1 MSTLDQPRH
10 APAADDEPILL
21 HQFAALEQQHESTLL
36 GMWGF
41 LATEIMFFG
50 GLFLGYTIYR
60 TLHPEAFIAA
70 SRKLHVALGGINTA
84 VLLTSSLAMA
94 LAVRASQL
102 RQRKMTVAFL
112 VATIV
117 LGFAF
122 LGIKGTEYYLEY
134 RDHLVPA
141 LNFRWSG
148 PDAGPAQMFF
158 VLYFFMT
165 GLHAIHMII
174 GITLIAIFATLCWR
188 RWLSGGG
195 SEHIEVMGLY
205 WHFVDII
212 WVFLYPLL
220 YLIDVH
226 R

>member
-1 MSTLDQPRH
+1 MSTVEERH
-10 APAADDEPILL
+10 VPTDRDDPILL
-21 HQFAALEQQHESTLL
+21 HQFVALEQQHESTLL

-50 GLFLGYTIYR
+50 GLFLGYTVYR

-70 SRKLHVALGGINTA
+70 SRKLNVTLGGINTA
-84 VLLTSSLAMA
+84 VLLSSSLSMA

-102 RQRKMTVAFL
+102 RQRTWTVGFL

-117 LGFAF
+117 LGIAF
-122 LGIKGTEYYLEY
+122 LSIKGTEYYQEY
-134 RDHLVPA
+134 HEHLIPA
-141 LNFRWSG
+141 LNFTWKGSDG
-148 PDAGPAQMFF
+148 PYAQMFF

-165 GLHAIHMII
+165 GLHALHMII
-174 GITLIAIFATLCWR
+174 GITLIAIIATLCWR

>member
-1 MSTLDQPRH
+1 MSTIDERL
-10 APAADDEPILL
+10 APADRDPPILQ
-21 HQFAALEQQHESTLL
+21 HHFSALEQQHESTLL

-50 GLFLGYTIYR
+50 GLFLGYIVYR
-60 TLHPEAFIAA
+60 TLHPDAFIAA
-70 SRKLHVALGGINTA
+70 SRKLNVALGGINTA

-102 RQRKMTVAFL
+102 RQRTATVGFL

-122 LGIKGTEYYLEY
+122 LGIKGTEYYQEY
-134 RDHLVPA
+134 REHLIPA
-141 LNFRWSG
+141 LNFTWKGADG
-148 PDAGPAQMFF
+148 PHVQMFF

-165 GLHAIHMII
+165 GLHAVHMII
-174 GITLIAIFATLCWR
+174 GITLIAILAALCWR

-195 SEHIEVMGLY
+195 GEQIEVVGLY